1 MMARLVVF
9 TLLLNPVLTTST
21 QNKAASRWMEE
32 TDCNCAFKMP
42 TPVETRWRGGKTWA
56 PGFHPQEM
64 ANFGSKCKCYCGVNP
79 CEDKNEHGEAR
90 AKIEVSDLA
99 TIQSLAIDLQDIFDN
114 EETKR
119 LNSYSAKLNSQ
130 LRKLEKRLERN
141 VPSVNA
147 LLRETFERI
156 VQHRSIYQNFSIAM
170 RDVRKEIS
178 RLNFLLRKQQL
189 LPLDKRTKN
198 VARLTP
204 SKPPP
209 LNNSMSWV
217 NSTNDQLRPQ
227 APSNP
232 KPRTRLHISIARPS
246 VLPPKTAKERTSD
259 ENRNMSKFRID
270 AFRRFTKAQHTSKH

>member
-1 MMARLVVF
+1 
-9 TLLLNPVLTTST
+9 
-21 QNKAASRWMEE
+21 MEE

-189 LPLDKRTKN
+189 LPLDKRTK
-198 VARLTP
+198 
-204 SKPPP
+204 
-209 LNNSMSWV
+209 
-217 NSTNDQLRPQ
+217 

-259 ENRNMSKFRID
+259 ENRNM
-270 AFRRFTKAQHTSKH
+270 